1 MCCFAPHTG
10 AGILTCC
17 PSPTLSSLGLGST
30 HPTWTDLPSETLDY
44 RRRRFS
50 LRSRYSCPH
59 SHSPPLQRTLP
70 VRLHRCGDALLPLAL
85 LQVPGFGVM
94 LSAPF
99 HFPRSRVRPVSCYAL
114 FQGWLLLSQPPGCL
128 NTTTSFPTE
137 HVLQDLN
144 RGSGFFPSRPR
155 NSSLV
160 VRLHGSPTGI
170 RSLIGFG
177 KLTAP

>member
-1 MCCFAPHTG
+1 MYCFAPRTG
-10 AGILTCC
+10 AGILTCY
-17 PSPTLSSLGLGST
+17 PSPTRSRLGLGST

-44 RRRRFS
+44 RRRWFS
-50 LRSRYSCPH
+50 QRSRYSCPH
-59 SHSPPLQRTLP
+59 SHSPPLHRTLP
-70 VRLHRCGDALLPLAL
+70 VRLRRNGDALLPLAF
-85 LQVPGFGVM
+85 LQVPRFGAM
-94 LSAPF
+94 LTAPF

-137 HVLQDLN
+137 HELQDLN
-144 RGSGFFPSRPR
+144 RGSGFFPSRR
-155 NSSLV
+155 LNSSPV